1 MLHAV
6 EIRFAGEHFQDV
18 ILQVRGW
25 LDEKKLQ
32 PTAFDIGFTSPSR
45 SCGSIL
51 KLTPRE
57 SVCTGVWR
65 CRFSLV

>member
-1 MLHAV
+1 MLHTV
-6 EIRFAGEHFQDV
+6 EIRFAGEHFKDV

-51 KLTPRE
+51 KLNSTRKRLRRRLAV
-57 SVCTGVWR
+57 S
-65 CRFSLV
+65 F